1 MRIYMKFKVVI
12 SLLVVSLLGVACSN
26 SRIKQGVQVADKFIE
41 NYYRADYIQAMEYA
55 EPNLAELVKEAQQ
68 AVDELPEEIK
78 EELHTLSSEIE
89 VIQKEFKEGDSGE
102 VMVWYDVIVPADGEI
117 INHLVTVIFSEER
130 QKWEVVEIR

>member
-1 MRIYMKFKVVI
+1 MKFKVVI

-41 NYYRADYIQAMEYA
+41 NYYRADYVQAMEYA

-102 VMVWYDVIVPADGEI
+102 VMVWYDVTVPADGEI